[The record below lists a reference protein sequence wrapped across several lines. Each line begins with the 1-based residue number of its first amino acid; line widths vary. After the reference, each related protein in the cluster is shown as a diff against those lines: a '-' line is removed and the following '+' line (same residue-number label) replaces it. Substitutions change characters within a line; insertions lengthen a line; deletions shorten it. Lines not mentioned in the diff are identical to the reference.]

1 MQILIHD
8 LLAQLAFGLAH
19 EEGQEPPIFRVA
31 LGVGKAGAAIA
42 AQDEHGHSLSRRL
55 IEQLIG
61 VSLIGASV
69 QVRLR

>member
-19 EEGQEPPIFRVA
+19 KERQETAIFGIA
-31 LGVGKAGAAIA
+31 LGVGKAAAA
-42 AQDEHGHSLSRRL
+42 VTAQDEHGHSCGRRL

-61 VSLIGASV
+61 VRLIGASV
-69 QVRLR
+69 KVRLR